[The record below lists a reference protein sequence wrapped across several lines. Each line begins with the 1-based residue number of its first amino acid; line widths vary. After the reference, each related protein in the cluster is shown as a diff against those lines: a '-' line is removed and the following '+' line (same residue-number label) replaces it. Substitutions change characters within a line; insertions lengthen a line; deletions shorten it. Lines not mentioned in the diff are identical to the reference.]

1 MSSLVK
7 VSPYS
12 KWNFKGEKMF
22 NLNWCNITLML
33 RNKKKILLHII
44 TSVRDITMECKK
56 VRYLAIQLY
65 LYFIYLDLLILV
77 KSDYCK
83 LEIVVENQ

>member
-1 MSSLVK
+1 
-7 VSPYS
+7 
-12 KWNFKGEKMF
+12 MF
-22 NLNWCNITLML
+22 NSNWCNITLML
-33 RNKKKILLHII
+33 RNKKNPFTH
-44 TSVRDITMECKK
+44 VRNITMEWIK

-65 LYFIYLDLLILV
+65 LYFIYLDFLILV

>member
-1 MSSLVK
+1 
-7 VSPYS
+7 
-12 KWNFKGEKMF
+12 
-22 NLNWCNITLML
+22 
-33 RNKKKILLHII
+33 
-44 TSVRDITMECKK
+44 MECKK